1 MQFSTSC
8 TLFSPSESRELCWN
22 GSAGDSLLA
31 GQIF

>member
-1 MQFSTSC
+1 MQFSNSC

-22 GSAGDSLLA
+22 GSDGDSLLA